1 VVIGLT
7 GGIGSGKST
16 VAALLAKRGARIV
29 DTDEVAREVVQPGSP
44 VLDAISYEF
53 GQDVLAS
60 NGTLDRTALARIV
73 FADPRKRELLN
84 QLTHPAIRS
93 RTLELIDDP
102 RSDEVVVVV
111 VPLLFETGFD
121 AQCDRTIAVV
131 ADPDVR
137 RTRAAARDAVS
148 EESVAARI
156 SAQLSDEEYEGR
168 ADHIIRNDGDQE
180 HLARQIEKLWPKLT
194 V

>member
-1 VVIGLT
+1 MIIGLT

-16 VAALLAKRGARIV
+16 VAALFAKRGARIV
-29 DTDEVAREVVQPGSP
+29 DTDKVAREVVEPGSP

-53 GQDVLAS
+53 GQDVLAAD
-60 NGTLDRTALARIV
+60 GTLDRTALARIV

-93 RTLELIDDP
+93 RTLELIDKP

-111 VPLLFETGFD
+111 VPLLFESGFD
-121 AQCDRTIAVV
+121 AHCDRTIAVV

-156 SAQLSDEEYEGR
+156 SAQLSDEEYERR
-168 ADHIIRNDGDQE
+168 ADHIIRNDGDHE
-180 HLARQIEKLWPKLT
+180 HLSRQVEELWPNL
-194 V
+194 VA